1 MKTLILIA
9 ALVAGASTAARAEE
23 LGTLVGRWPVGS
35 IDEISVEFP
44 VGELAIEASDDTEI
58 HAELSVRCRHSHR
71 SCVER
76 SRRLRLVTQVA
87 GRTRQIRLEG
97 LPKFGSHGL
106 EVTLRIAVPKTL
118 AVNAEMG
125 VGDCRVEGL
134 VRDVR
139 LELGVGDVTVL
150 AKESDVKSVHLT
162 VGIGDATLH
171 HGSHAQA
178 VSGLLGRK
186 VRWSDGAGAAHVSVE
201 LGVGDIDVRLD

>member
-1 MKTLILIA
+1 VKTLLLIA
-9 ALVAGASTAARAEE
+9 ALVAGVSTAARADE

-35 IDEISVEFP
+35 VEEISVEFP
-44 VGELAIEASDDTEI
+44 VGELALEASDDTEI
-58 HAELSVRCRHSHR
+58 RAELSVRCRHSYR

-76 SRRLRLVTQVA
+76 SRRLKLVTQVA

-106 EVTLRIAVPKTL
+106 EVRLTIAVPKTL
-118 AVNAEMG
+118 GVNAEMG

-139 LELGVGDVTVL
+139 VELGVGDVTLL

-186 VRWSDGAGAAHVSVE
+186 VRWSDGPGASHVSVE